1 MEMGFVQLVEHL
13 EKTLNFF
20 EKFDKKVLQ
29 KYENGL

>member
-1 MEMGFVQLVEHL
+1 MEMGFVQLVKHL
-13 EKTLNFF
+13 EKTFDFF